1 MVTSVS
7 KAAKKHKNDP
17 NKTPLRNARESR
29 RLTVKEVADVV
40 GTDQGALSRIER
52 QKQVCNLTIAEAL
65 TKFFANEK
73 LTENHILY
81 PQRYM
86 AKKAK

>member
-1 MVTSVS
+1 MSNVARP
-7 KAAKKHKNDP
+7 KRKYKNDTT
-17 NKTPLRNARESR
+17 KTPLRNARESR
-29 RLTVKEVADVV
+29 ELTVKEVADVC

-52 QKQVCNLTIAEAL
+52 QKQVCNLELAEKLA
-65 TKFFANEK
+65 KFFITNG

-86 AKKAK
+86 TKKAV

>member
-1 MVTSVS
+1 MATSVT
-7 KAAKKHKNDP
+7 KAKKKYRNDP

-29 RLTVKEVADVV
+29 ELTVNEVANLV

-52 QKQVCNLTIAEAL
+52 QKQVCNLALAERLAD
-65 TKFFANEK
+65 FFYAEK

-86 AKKAK
+86 SSKTL